1 MSTLTLSTV
10 LDDLRTVEQLLRK
23 FEQRYWL
30 SSDVFYELY
39 TQGMLD
45 DGMNAEEFA
54 EWAGH
59 YILKQKREAALQQFS
74 RKRIEALRQKARGD
88 AISLLPQD
96 PVLEVA

>member
-10 LDDLRTVEQLLRK
+10 LDDLRTAEHLLRK

-39 TQGMLD
+39 SQGVLD
-45 DGMNAEEFA
+45 DGANVEEFA

-59 YILKQKREAALQQFS
+59 YALKQKREATLQQFS
-74 RKRIEALRQKARGD
+74 L
-88 AISLLPQD
+88 
-96 PVLEVA
+96 